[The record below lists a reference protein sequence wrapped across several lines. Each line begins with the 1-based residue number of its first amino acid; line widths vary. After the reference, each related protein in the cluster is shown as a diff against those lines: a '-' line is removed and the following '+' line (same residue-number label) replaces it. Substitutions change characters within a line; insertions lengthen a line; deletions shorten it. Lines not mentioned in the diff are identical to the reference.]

1 MNKQYIY
8 PQNMRAS
15 ATLWLWSLK
24 DFAIIVVGA
33 LFSAMVL
40 ATTRILIPAVLT
52 AAFAFLSIRSDETT
66 ILDFIKYAVRYFIST
81 QQYYEWRLKGEQ
93 KKEKKNS
100 VQEFI
105 GIETFTKRGLK
116 TKYGE
121 LVFFQISPTNISV
134 LSNENIQTKIWHLMQ
149 VLSAY
154 PNIEITCLDSCERF
168 DDNKT
173 FMVDRRNE
181 ESNPNVMDCL
191 SKDIDY
197 LDNIQ
202 IEMSTARQFMFSVRF
217 KKEKDEQIFSQIN
230 KVEKAIAEQGFE
242 VKRMKKE
249 DIKRFL
255 AIYFGASMQG
265 ELIPDTD
272 GGDCIEEDIKKAVA

>member
-1 MNKQYIY
+1 M
-8 PQNMRAS
+8 
-15 ATLWLWSLK
+15 
-24 DFAIIVVGA
+24 F
-33 LFSAMVL
+33 
-40 ATTRILIPAVLT
+40 
-52 AAFAFLSIRSDETT
+52 
-66 ILDFIKYAVRYFIST
+66 
-81 QQYYEWRLKGEQ
+81 RLK
-93 KKEKKNS
+93 KKKKNKNT

-154 PNIEITCLDSCERF
+154 PNIEITCIDSCERF

-181 ESNPNVMDCL
+181 ENNPNVKDCL

-272 GGDCIEEDIKKAVA
+272 GGDCIEEELKKAVA

>member
-1 MNKQYIY
+1 MFK
-8 PQNMRAS
+8 
-15 ATLWLWSLK
+15 
-24 DFAIIVVGA
+24 
-33 LFSAMVL
+33 FS
-40 ATTRILIPAVLT
+40 
-52 AAFAFLSIRSDETT
+52 
-66 ILDFIKYAVRYFIST
+66 K
-81 QQYYEWRLKGEQ
+81 
-93 KKEKKNS
+93 KKNKNT

-121 LVFFQISPTNISV
+121 LAYFLISPTNISV

-149 VLSAY
+149 VLSAQ
-154 PNIEITCLDSCERF
+154 PNIEITCIDSCERF

-173 FMVDRRNE
+173 LMVDRLSDE
-181 ESNPNVMDCL
+181 YNPSVKDCL
-191 SKDIDY
+191 EKDINY

-202 IEMSTARQFMFSVRF
+202 IEMSTARQFMFSIRF
-217 KKEKDEQIFSQIN
+217 RKEKEEQIFSQVN

-242 VKRMKKE
+242 VKRMNKE

-265 ELIPDTD
+265 ELIPDVD
-272 GGDCIEEDIKKAVA
+272 GGDCIDSDLKKAVA